1 MRVFSVEML
10 VKEEGAAVVE
20 AALKRLKGEAAAV
33 AAEMKVTT
41 SEVAKTGT
49 AMKAAGAGTEIAKDK
64 AAKAAIG
71 FAAVGQSIARTG
83 SLTADAGTR
92 IIEAGS
98 QIATMFGPGGLVA
111 SALLAAAAGIATYFF
126 NAKKEI
132 ADTKKKL
139 DELTDVG
146 NLQGLQ
152 DELDKLVLGTASQRG
167 RDAITAQ
174 AAELSKLEAQYGYV
188 AQKLSS
194 ELTPAERD
202 AREKMRELR
211 EEITKKR
218 DAIADLQNRLKLGA
232 DAQRYHTTVV
242 DAAKSATD
250 SAAEADRNA
259 AAALKE
265 LNEQLAL
272 TNVNRKELIYGIR
285 ETSREMDANARS
297 VRAAAAA
304 YQSRLSQRIQ
314 TELKAAPL
322 QSADIERIARDAQAA
337 TERYRLQ
344 NAVQMDLDVTIGDI
358 TSGGIDIDQKL
369 LDAIRADD
377 IKTTLADGIGSAVE
391 GGLMSGLEMAMSG
404 GNIGDSFKAMGQAI
418 VRAMASAM
426 VRVATEAIKLGTLL
440 DRIREFMILHPKT
453 AVITAIALL
462 TLARSM
468 GGSATSSSMAA
479 TGGAGGLSYA
489 PSGSPSTLPTQQ
501 IIFGATS
508 ATTAAGMT
516 PRSAT
521 NVTII
526 GPNDPSAQRAMQE
539 LMAKADSRGRL
550 G

>member
-41 SEVAKTGT
+41 GAVTTTGKAMQSAATGT
-49 AMKAAGAGTEIAKDK
+49 QIAGDR

-71 FAAVGQSIARTG
+71 FAAVGQSMARTG

-92 IIEAGS
+92 IVEAGS
-98 QIATMFGPGGLVA
+98 QIAMMFGPGGLVA

-152 DELDKLVLGTASQRG
+152 NDLDKLVLGTASQRG
-167 RDAITAQ
+167 RDAIAAQ

-194 ELTPAERD
+194 ELTPAERE

-211 EEITKKR
+211 EEITTKR
-218 DAIADLQNRLKLGA
+218 DRIADLQNRLKLAA
-232 DAQRYHTTVV
+232 DAQRYHTTIV
-242 DAAKSATD
+242 DQAKAATEA
-250 SAAEADRNA
+250 AAEADRKA
-259 AAALKE
+259 KDALKAYNDE
-265 LNEQLAL
+265 LERAVKRNMEVRGAIQAREAA
-272 TNVNRKELIYGIR
+272 TTGRAPSLIG
-285 ETSREMDANARS
+285 
-297 VRAAAAA
+297 
-304 YQSRLSQRIQ
+304 Q
-314 TELKAAPL
+314 TQFGTGLEAGASEPRGLLKALVISVPKPIVEL
-322 QSADIERIARDAQAA
+322 PE
-337 TERYRLQ
+337 
-344 NAVQMDLDVTIGDI
+344 AV
-358 TSGGIDIDQKL
+358 DIDQQL
-369 LDAIRADD
+369 LKAIRVDE
-377 IKTTLADGIGSAVE
+377 IKNTLSDGISEAVE
-391 GGLMSGLEMAMSG
+391 GGLTSGLEMALSG

-426 VRVATEAIKLGTLL
+426 VRVAMEAIKLGSML

-453 AVITAIALL
+453 AVITAVALL
-462 TLARSM
+462 ALARSM
-468 GGSATSSSMAA
+468 GGSATASSMTAI
-479 TGGAGGLSYA
+479 GGPGGLSYSPMGASA
-489 PSGSPSTLPTQQ
+489 PSQQ
-501 IIFGATS
+501 IVFGSTS
-508 ATTAAGMT
+508 ATSAAGMT
-516 PRSAT
+516 PRQAM

-539 LMAKADSRGRL
+539 LMAKANSRGRI